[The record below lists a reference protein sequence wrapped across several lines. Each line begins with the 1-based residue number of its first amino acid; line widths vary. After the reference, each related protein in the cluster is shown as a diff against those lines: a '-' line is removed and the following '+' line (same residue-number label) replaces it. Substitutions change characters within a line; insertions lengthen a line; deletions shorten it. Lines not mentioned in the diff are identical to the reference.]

1 MEQVGREGAGAP
13 GGEAA
18 GTGAAAATAGP
29 AAAAAVA
36 QGRPTPDFFIVGH
49 QKCGTTALYLMLS
62 AHPQIYMPEVKEP
75 WYFARELRA
84 RSAGG
89 AGGSDGEGSHS
100 RPNSLDQYLA
110 LFADA
115 PSGKLVGEASP
126 QYIRSEKAA
135 AEIAQLRPDAKIVAI
150 LREPA
155 AFLRSLHMQL
165 VSTHI
170 ESETDFRRA
179 IELEPARREGRQ
191 IPRLSVSP
199 QSLLYSDHV
208 RYAHQLSRL
217 HEAFPAEQVKV
228 LIYEDYR
235 RDNEGVVRE
244 VLEFLGADPTI
255 PVQPVETKPLNA
267 VRSVR
272 LHRLRRAIRK
282 AGLHPANRGP
292 LVRGIDAVAPRRLRS
307 EALSAAFRRV
317 AYEQPKPAD
326 EELALQ
332 LRRRFKGEVE
342 AASDYLGRDLVAL
355 WGYDRIS

>member
-1 MEQVGREGAGAP
+1 MERSSGEQGA
-13 GGEAA
+13 
-18 GTGAAAATAGP
+18 

-36 QGRPTPDFFIVGH
+36 EDRPTPDFFIVGH

-89 AGGSDGEGSHS
+89 AGGSGGEGSRS
-100 RPNSLDQYLA
+100 RPNTLEQYLG

-115 PSGKLVGEASP
+115 PEGKLVGEASP

-179 IELEPARREGRQ
+179 IELEPARREGKQ

-244 VLEFLGADPTI
+244 VLEFLGVDPTA
-255 PVQPVETKPLNA
+255 PVQTVETKPLNA

-282 AGLHPANRGP
+282 AGLHPSKRGP
-292 LVRGIDAVAPRRLRS
+292 VARTIDAVAPRQLRS

-317 AYEQPKPAD
+317 AYEKPKPAD

-342 AASDYLGRDLVAL
+342 AASDYLGRDLLAL